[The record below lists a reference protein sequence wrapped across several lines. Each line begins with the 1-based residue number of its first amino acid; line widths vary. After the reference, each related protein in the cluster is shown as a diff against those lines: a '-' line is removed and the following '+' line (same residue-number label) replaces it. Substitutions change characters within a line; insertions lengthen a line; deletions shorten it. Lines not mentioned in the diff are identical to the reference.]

1 MRGKENRRGARPTE
15 ETPAADAARAGA
27 STQGTI
33 VYASLV
39 LPCALKVFGT
49 TQETE
54 TRRPLGDLLRRV
66 GYL

>member
-1 MRGKENRRGARPTE
+1 MRGKEKRRETRPTGE
-15 ETPAADAARAGA
+15 APAADAARAGTPA
-27 STQGTI
+27 QGTI
-33 VYASLV
+33 LYASLV